1 MSRVSVVRVEN
12 LEKDVF
18 KALDKAGAKI
28 KKGEVVLI
36 KPNLCKATD
45 KKGTVTNIDVV
56 KAVIKWVRGQG
67 GKPIVGD
74 SPIPG
79 NPDFEKKSGYSK
91 LKEFKSLL
99 GFPAKRVR
107 IKRGKSLKSI
117 VLSGVKYDKIISVP
131 VMKTHVQALVTL
143 SLKNMLGTVPG
154 REKHELHKKG
164 LHQCLA
170 DLNTVVR
177 PDIALIDATW
187 CMEGNGPIGGEAK
200 KMNLLIAS
208 TDPVAADTV
217 GSLIMGIDPIQV
229 RHIVACEEASLGTMD
244 FEVIGEEID
253 SVSSQFSL
261 PFTYSSKS
269 KVVIKK
275 TIDFLTSRMHVITD
289 RIAKININ
297 HDLCNLCK
305 SCIKTCP
312 ENAISI
318 RDGKLHIDNDKC
330 VRCLCCVEVCPETAL
345 RYRGI
350 L

>member
-1 MSRVSVVRVEN
+1 MSRVSVVRVED
-12 LEKDVF
+12 LERDVF
-18 KALDKAGAKI
+18 KALDKAGAKV
-28 KKGEVVLI
+28 KRGETVLI

-56 KAVIKWVRGQG
+56 KAVIKWVRNQG

-99 GFPAKRVR
+99 SFPPKRVQ
-107 IKRGKSLKSI
+107 IKRGKSLKSV

-143 SLKNMLGTVPG
+143 SLKNMLGMVPG

-170 DLNTVVR
+170 DLNTVVK

-187 CMEGNGPIGGEAK
+187 CMEGNGPIGGSAK
-200 KMNLLIAS
+200 KMDLLIAS
-208 TDPVAADTV
+208 DDPVAADTV
-217 GSLIMGIDPIQV
+217 GSLVMKIDPMQV
-229 RHIVACEEASLGTMD
+229 RHIVACEKMKLGSMD
-244 FEVIGEEID
+244 FEVVGEGID
-253 SVSSQFSL
+253 DVSSEFEP

-269 KVVIKK
+269 KVFIKK

-289 RIAKININ
+289 RIAKITIN
-297 HDLCNLCK
+297 HDLCTLCE

-318 RDGKLHIDNDKC
+318 RDGKLHIDNNKC
-330 VRCLCCVEVCPETAL
+330 VRCLCCVEVCPESAL
-345 RYRGI
+345 IYKGV